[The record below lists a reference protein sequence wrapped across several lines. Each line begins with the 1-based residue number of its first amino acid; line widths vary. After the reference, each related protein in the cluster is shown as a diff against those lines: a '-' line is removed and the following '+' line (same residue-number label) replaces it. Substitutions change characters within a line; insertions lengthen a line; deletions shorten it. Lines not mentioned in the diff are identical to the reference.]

1 MMCCLCDKSS
11 WIRLQFQTKI
21 KQERR
26 MEYILGL
33 ILEMLGKEDMSFL
46 SKTVQLPVKPLTDW
60 PPDVVA

>member
-1 MMCCLCDKSS
+1 
-11 WIRLQFQTKI
+11 
-21 KQERR
+21 